1 MQHFFINCIQGKFN
15 EKNSKVFIYA
25 LAIALVLGVCL
36 IVVQDIKVPSEH
48 VSQSIEVVLDK

>member
-1 MQHFFINCIQGKFN
+1 MKRQSFN
-15 EKNSKVFIYA
+15 QKNSKVFIYA
-25 LAIALVLGVCL
+25 LAIAFVLGVCL